1 MENEMKQIPVYR
13 QTGMYAREHG
23 ELEQFR
29 QSNVANI
36 ACRAAIEEAISKHF
50 DGMHLQSDAARGV
63 IEAFGRERV
72 ELVLAN
78 TVQRKAWDGRF
89 SRSNK
94 AWAAQFVIPEDRVM
108 GMDRRLQFVV
118 NSHPAVLD
126 GFIDLARKAM
136 KEQARPPMRL
146 QMQKQERHRAKKTVE
161 KTKEAV
167 R

>member
-1 MENEMKQIPVYR
+1 MEQMKQIPVYR

-36 ACRAAIEEAISKHF
+36 ACRAAIEKAIAENF
-50 DGMHLQSDAARGV
+50 DGMRLRADAAEPV
-63 IEAFGRERV
+63 LSEFGAERV
-72 ELVLAN
+72 MFVLAN
-78 TVQRKAWDGRF
+78 TVQHKDWDGRF
-89 SRSNK
+89 SRENK
-94 AWAAQFVIPEDRVM
+94 SWAAAFLIEPDVVM

-126 GFIDLARKAM
+126 GFIRMAREVAQNQQRRSVRDQLAHKPAL
-136 KEQARPPMRL
+136 P
-146 QMQKQERHRAKKTVE
+146 KQPA
-161 KTKEAV
+161 TKREAQV

>member
-1 MENEMKQIPVYR
+1 MENMKQILVYR

-36 ACRAAIEEAISKHF
+36 ACRAAIEKAIAENF
-50 DGMHLQSDAARGV
+50 DGMRLNADAAEPV
-63 IEAFGRERV
+63 LSEFGSERV
-72 ELVLAN
+72 MFVLAN
-78 TVQRKAWDGRF
+78 TVQHKDWDGRF
-89 SRSNK
+89 SRENK
-94 AWAAQFVIPEDRVM
+94 AWAAAFLIEPDVIM

-126 GFIDLARKAM
+126 GFITITRKAALESERPSVLESL
-136 KEQARPPMRL
+136 KKKKPQQAARPSS
-146 QMQKQERHRAKKTVE
+146 HRRE
-161 KTKEAV
+161 EA

>member
-1 MENEMKQIPVYR
+1 MEQMKQIPVYR

-36 ACRAAIEEAISKHF
+36 ACRAAIEKAIAENF
-50 DGMHLQSDAARGV
+50 DGMRLRADAAEPV
-63 IEAFGRERV
+63 LSEFGAERV
-72 ELVLAN
+72 MFVLAN
-78 TVQRKAWDGRF
+78 TVQHKDWDGRF
-89 SRSNK
+89 SRENK
-94 AWAAQFVIPEDRVM
+94 AWAAAFSIEPDAVM

-126 GFIDLARKAM
+126 GFIHMVREAAQNQQRRSVRDQLAHKPALPKQPLAKR
-136 KEQARPPMRL
+136 EAR
-146 QMQKQERHRAKKTVE
+146 
-161 KTKEAV
+161 V

>member
-1 MENEMKQIPVYR
+1 MEQMKQIPVYR

-36 ACRAAIEEAISKHF
+36 ACRAAIEKAIAENF
-50 DGMHLQSDAARGV
+50 DGMRLRADAAEPV
-63 IEAFGRERV
+63 LSEFGAERV
-72 ELVLAN
+72 LFVLAN
-78 TVQRKAWDGRF
+78 TVQHKDWDGRF
-89 SRSNK
+89 SRENK
-94 AWAAQFVIPEDRVM
+94 AWAAAFSIEPDVIM

-126 GFIDLARKAM
+126 GFIHMVREAAQNQQRSSVRDQLAHKPAL
-136 KEQARPPMRL
+136 P
-146 QMQKQERHRAKKTVE
+146 KQPAVKR
-161 KTKEAV
+161 EAQV